1 MILPEIIRVLP
12 LLFDPIRF
20 QGQKA
25 AAEIYDL
32 RQERMFSGR
41 KRMFSGICAPIGTNS
56 DGTKSRCSQSCARMI
71 SGAYT
76 YVSTTRR
83 TVASLLLGHPDDKDA
98 RARRAQAIYLQY
110 FWLLLRIW
118 SGFSRYRSA
127 SFHPSVYIPILQCKI
142 SPPFS

>member
-12 LLFDPIRF
+12 SLFDAIRF

-71 SGAYT
+71 SGAY
-76 YVSTTRR
+76 R
-83 TVASLLLGHPDDKDA
+83 
-98 RARRAQAIYLQY
+98 
-110 FWLLLRIW
+110 
-118 SGFSRYRSA
+118 
-127 SFHPSVYIPILQCKI
+127 
-142 SPPFS
+142 

>member
-12 LLFDPIRF
+12 SLFDAIRF

-41 KRMFSGICAPIGTNS
+41 KRMFSGICAPIETNS

-71 SGAYT
+71 SDAYT
-76 YVSTTRR
+76 YSTNTMERP
-83 TVASLLLGHPDDKDA
+83 S
-98 RARRAQAIYLQY
+98 
-110 FWLLLRIW
+110 
-118 SGFSRYRSA
+118 SRSA
-127 SFHPSVYIPILQCKI
+127 KSQNVS
-142 SPPFS
+142 